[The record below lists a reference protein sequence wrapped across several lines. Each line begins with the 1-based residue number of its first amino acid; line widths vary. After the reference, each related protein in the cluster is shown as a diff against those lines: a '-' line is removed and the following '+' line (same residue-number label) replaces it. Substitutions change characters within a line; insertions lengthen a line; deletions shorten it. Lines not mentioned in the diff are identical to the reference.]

1 MCVVAECQAFEAH
14 LFVVRN
20 ERWAAE
26 TGFEV
31 LAEIE
36 VILIDLVEVSAFAV
50 AESGGAAWTRSSA
63 VQDEHLVEKLV
74 DDPGA
79 TMRVVA
85 GRYHPSQYLSPLHVH
100 HKACDGLVVIQ
111 CQANWNAAG
120 AEPSKRSH
128 LCFFCLLGGQ
138 PGVRYWAGTRTNGW
152 LDRICCMRGRV
163 QKRFLCGIHDGHCV

>member
-26 TGFEV
+26 TGLGV

-36 VILIDLVEVSAFAV
+36 VIPIDLVEVSAVAV
-50 AESGGAAWTRSSA
+50 AESGGAAWARSDA
-63 VQDEHLVEKLV
+63 VQDEHLVEELV

-79 TMRVVA
+79 TMREVA
-85 GRYHPSQYLSPLHVH
+85 GRYHPSQYLSPIYGH
-100 HKACDGLVVIQ
+100 HKACDDLVVIQ
-111 CQANWNAAG
+111 CQPNWNAAG

-128 LCFFCLLGGQ
+128 PC
-138 PGVRYWAGTRTNGW
+138 
-152 LDRICCMRGRV
+152 
-163 QKRFLCGIHDGHCV
+163 FLCLWGD